1 MNLVDKDHMTELY
14 TAAQSRQTAATA
26 EDDIQLKAVA
36 YAINS
41 AANTGQLRV
50 IFQETLRPNVI
61 EQLEGSG
68 YTIQYLSAAREDQQ
82 ALISWKGDDSKKV
95 DSKD

>member
-1 MNLVDKDHMTELY
+1 MNLVEKDKMTELY
-14 TAAQSRQTAATA
+14 PAAQSRQTAATA

-50 IFQETLRPNVI
+50 IFQEPLRENVKS
-61 EQLEGSG
+61 QLEGNG
-68 YTIQYLSAAREDQQ
+68 YTIKYISAAREEQQ
-82 ALISWKGDDSKKV
+82 ALISWKAE
-95 DSKD
+95 